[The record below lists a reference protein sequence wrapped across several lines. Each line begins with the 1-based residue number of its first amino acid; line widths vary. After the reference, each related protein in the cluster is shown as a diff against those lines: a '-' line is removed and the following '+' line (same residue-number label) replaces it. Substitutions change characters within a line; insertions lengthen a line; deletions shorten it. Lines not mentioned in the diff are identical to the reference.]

1 MKWIEIEKNG
11 SHPYRN
17 SLRRNNVSQS
27 LSADEYLSS
36 PKKEKREAEENWH
49 NNTENEIKHLQTIL
63 GDKGKKIPSLRN
75 ITQNRKGQKTVWNKV
90 RLD

>member
-1 MKWIEIEKNG
+1 MNI
-11 SHPYRN
+11 SPP
-17 SLRRNNVSQS
+17 
-27 LSADEYLSS
+27 

-49 NNTENEIKHLQTIL
+49 NNTQNEIKHLQTIF

-75 ITQNRKGQKTVWNKV
+75 ITQNRKGQKTGWNKV